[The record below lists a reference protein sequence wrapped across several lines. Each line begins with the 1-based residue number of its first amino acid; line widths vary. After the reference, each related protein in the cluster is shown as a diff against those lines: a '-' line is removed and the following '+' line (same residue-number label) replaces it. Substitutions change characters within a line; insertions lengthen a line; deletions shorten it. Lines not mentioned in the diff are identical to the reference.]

1 VETMVVVEEDDMVVE
16 AHVRYAAQSRVSSL
30 LLGSVYLLSSG
41 SKSDNRAEQRRHAIL
56 PASLGNIVIGVVAP
70 GVPRSTCCRAKATA
84 HLQPRRTLLFTK
96 PFGFTRRRPS

>member
-56 PASLGNIVIGVVAP
+56 LASLA
-70 GVPRSTCCRAKATA
+70 AT
-84 HLQPRRTLLFTK
+84 
-96 PFGFTRRRPS
+96 